1 MLDKK
6 FWKNKRVL
14 LTGHTGFK
22 GSWTSIMLHKL
33 GAKLHGIS
41 LEPITNPNLFEIAN
55 IQDLFQISLTGDVN
69 CKRDIDHLISEV
81 NPDIVLHMAAQPLV
95 KYSYEN
101 PIETFATNIMGTVN
115 LLESCKRN
123 KSVKSIVIITS
134 DKCYENLET
143 GQKYNENDK
152 LGGLDPYSSSK
163 ACAEIVTNSYAKS
176 YFMDLNVGIGSAR
189 AGNVIGGGDWS
200 KDRLVPDIFKS
211 IEKDEAVI
219 LRNPNSTRPW
229 QHVIEPIYGYLLLAE
244 RLYFEPKKYT
254 GAWNFGPYKESSLK
268 VIDIVSKI
276 QENWDSEIELII
288 ENSQTLHEASN
299 LDLDVTKSVNKLEWL
314 PRWNIHETISN
325 ITSWYKSYKKNK
337 DPFEICSLQIDKYF
351 GGKI

>member
-123 KSVKSIVIITS
+123 ESVKSIVIITS

-176 YFMDLNVGIGSAR
+176 YFTDLNVGIGSAR

-288 ENSQTLHEASN
+288 ENSQTLHEANN

>member
-1 MLDKK
+1 
-6 FWKNKRVL
+6 
-14 LTGHTGFK
+14 
-22 GSWTSIMLHKL
+22 
-33 GAKLHGIS
+33 
-41 LEPITNPNLFEIAN
+41 
-55 IQDLFQISLTGDVN
+55 
-69 CKRDIDHLISEV
+69 
-81 NPDIVLHMAAQPLV
+81 MAAQPLV

-101 PIETFATNIMGTVN
+101 PIETFSTNIMGTVN

-176 YFMDLNVGIGSAR
+176 YFVDLNVGIGSAR

-244 RLYFEPKKYT
+244 KLYFEPKKYT
-254 GAWNFGPYKESSLK
+254 GAWNFGPHKESSLK

-276 QENWDSEIELII
+276 QENWDSEIKLII
-288 ENSQTLHEASN
+288 ENSQTLHEANN

-314 PRWNIHETISN
+314 PRWDIHETISN